1 LRHASLVALALFLGV
16 SAQTPRLN
24 ATPLQAPA
32 PAAVASTSPAP
43 AFVSQYCVTCHNT
56 RLKSGGLALDAL
68 DATNVATDTETWEKV
83 VRKLRMGAMPPLG
96 AKRADEE
103 TSKRVIASLETAL
116 DKTAAANPNPGRP
129 PLHRLNRAEYANAV
143 RDLLDLDVEVASLLP
158 PDDAAFGF
166 DNVADVLGV
175 SPLLLERYVDAAA
188 EISEVAIGAPEIPT
202 GSTVYR
208 ARQDLSQDR
217 HIEGLP
223 LGTVGGMVKRHQF
236 PLDAEYELRVKL
248 YRTNVGTMR
257 GLEYEHDVEISVDG
271 QRVHV
276 ARIGGTEDLKKLFI
290 NGNTTGLGDEVD
302 GRLKIRLP
310 LKAGPHSVGV
320 SFSGKSSA
328 SDTKQLKSYERS
340 SSDTYDWSGHP
351 HVDSLTIA
359 GPFNATGPGDT
370 PSRRKIFVCRP
381 ATAAAESACAKTILT
396 TLARRAYR
404 QPVADADL
412 QRLLGFY
419 QEGRREGSFD
429 TGIQTA
435 LQRILASPKF
445 VFRAERDPDGVAPGA
460 PYRLTDLELASRLSF
475 FLWSSI
481 PDDELLRVAEQGRLR
496 TPAVLSQQV
505 RRMLADKKSS
515 ALVANFAGQWLQLRN
530 LRNMMPNSEEFPDF
544 DDNLRQ
550 AFQRETELFVE
561 SIVREDRS
569 ALDLLSAD
577 YTFVNERL
585 ARHYKMRG
593 VYGSHFRRVPVTD
606 EARRGLL
613 GKGGV
618 LMVTSHV
625 DRTSPVA
632 RGKWILDNLLGA
644 PPPPPPADV
653 PPFPEGEESKS
664 KSVRERMEQHRANPV
679 CASCHRVM
687 DPLGF
692 ALENFDAV
700 GAWRTK
706 DGGQPIDV
714 SGQLADGT
722 QVNGAVM
729 LRQALLSKPDVLVT
743 TLTEK
748 LMTYGV
754 GRGVGYA
761 DMPTVR
767 TIVRDAAAN
776 NYRFSSLVLGIV
788 SSKPFQMRMKA
799 QDSNQGAPGDQGKRA
814 SR

>member
-1 LRHASLVALALFLGV
+1 
-16 SAQTPRLN
+16 
-24 ATPLQAPA
+24 
-32 PAAVASTSPAP
+32 
-43 AFVSQYCVTCHNT
+43 
-56 RLKSGGLALDAL
+56 LALDAL

-103 TSKRVIASLETAL
+103 TSKRVITSLETAL

-351 HVDSLTIA
+351 HVDSLTVA

-370 PSRRKIFVCRP
+370 PSRRRIFVCRP

-445 VFRAERDPDGVAPGA
+445 VFRAERDPDTVAPGA

-585 ARHYKMRG
+585 ARHYKMPG

-799 QDSNQGAPGDQGKRA
+799 QDSTQGAPGDQGKRA

>member
-1 LRHASLVALALFLGV
+1 
-16 SAQTPRLN
+16 
-24 ATPLQAPA
+24 
-32 PAAVASTSPAP
+32 
-43 AFVSQYCVTCHNT
+43 
-56 RLKSGGLALDAL
+56 
-68 DATNVATDTETWEKV
+68 
-83 VRKLRMGAMPPLG
+83 
-96 AKRADEE
+96 
-103 TSKRVIASLETAL
+103 
-116 DKTAAANPNPGRP
+116 
-129 PLHRLNRAEYANAV
+129 
-143 RDLLDLDVEVASLLP
+143 
-158 PDDAAFGF
+158 
-166 DNVADVLGV
+166 
-175 SPLLLERYVDAAA
+175 
-188 EISEVAIGAPEIPT
+188 
-202 GSTVYR
+202 
-208 ARQDLSQDR
+208 
-217 HIEGLP
+217 
-223 LGTVGGMVKRHQF
+223 
-236 PLDAEYELRVKL
+236 
-248 YRTNVGTMR
+248 
-257 GLEYEHDVEISVDG
+257 
-271 QRVHV
+271 
-276 ARIGGTEDLKKLFI
+276 
-290 NGNTTGLGDEVD
+290 
-302 GRLKIRLP
+302 
-310 LKAGPHSVGV
+310 
-320 SFSGKSSA
+320 
-328 SDTKQLKSYERS
+328 
-340 SSDTYDWSGHP
+340 
-351 HVDSLTIA
+351 
-359 GPFNATGPGDT
+359 
-370 PSRRKIFVCRP
+370 VCRP
-381 ATAAAESACAKTILT
+381 TTAAAESACAKTILT

-445 VFRAERDPDGVAPGA
+445 VFRAERDPDSVAPGA

-585 ARHYKMRG
+585 ARHYKMPG

-799 QDSNQGAPGDQGKRA
+799 QDSTQGAPGDQGKRA

>member
-1 LRHASLVALALFLGV
+1 
-16 SAQTPRLN
+16 
-24 ATPLQAPA
+24 
-32 PAAVASTSPAP
+32 
-43 AFVSQYCVTCHNT
+43 
-56 RLKSGGLALDAL
+56 
-68 DATNVATDTETWEKV
+68 
-83 VRKLRMGAMPPLG
+83 MPPLG

-351 HVDSLTIA
+351 HVDSLTVA

-370 PSRRKIFVCRP
+370 PSRRRIFVCRP

-445 VFRAERDPDGVAPGA
+445 VFRAERDPDTVAPGA

-585 ARHYKMRG
+585 ARHYKMPG

-799 QDSNQGAPGDQGKRA
+799 QDSTQGAPGDQGKRA